1 MCRCKMYLD
10 SNIYI
15 DTKFD
20 AEFGKGWWAFAHSY
34 DRGGALFVLIPN

>member
-1 MCRCKMYLD
+1 MYLD

-15 DTKFD
+15 DAKFD
-20 AEFGKGWWAFAHSY
+20 AEFGTGWWAFAHSY